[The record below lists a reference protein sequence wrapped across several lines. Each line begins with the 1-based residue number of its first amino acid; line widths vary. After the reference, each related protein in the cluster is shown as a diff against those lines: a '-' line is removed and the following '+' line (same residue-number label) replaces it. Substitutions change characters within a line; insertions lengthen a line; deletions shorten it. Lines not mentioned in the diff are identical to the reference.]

1 MSDTEVKEESQ
12 ATVTLKP
19 ELTEKPKPDNP
30 DKPDNPAGIQTVSA
44 EQDYTDEQD
53 AIIQAF
59 YGHVAHLLPENGR
72 DYTVNFTF
80 TGRHD
85 ECIVKLTGRTRMGIA
100 FVKEI
105 QNYFLNETNDGGNH
119 V

>member
-1 MSDTEVKEESQ
+1 MSDTEVQEEAQ

-19 ELTEKPKPDNP
+19 DATEKPKPD
-30 DKPDNPAGIQTVSA
+30 KPASIQTVSA

>member
-1 MSDTEVKEESQ
+1 MEEQETQENNEESVIVTPDIVEDKPKDKPVEVK
-12 ATVTLKP
+12 TV
-19 ELTEKPKPDNP
+19 
-30 DKPDNPAGIQTVSA
+30 AA
-44 EQDYTDEQD
+44 EHDYTDTQD

-59 YGHVAHLLPENGR
+59 YSHLAHLLPENGR

-85 ECIVKLTGRTRMGIA
+85 ECIVKLTGRTRIGIA
-100 FVKEI
+100 FIKEI